1 MPLATIHLVSLTP
14 STSIPS
20 FLDALAT
27 SGLKP
32 LVVSKVI
39 RWLITPTKIDV
50 DPLLHPSKPWDLLII
65 VPGNTDALPQPLA
78 QKVEC
83 HWSTVAGIPSRLT
96 QTFSSTNPKI
106 LHPDPSSVPA
116 LTGALDNPRLGTTS
130 QTLELSSDLSTWIK
144 GFSQT
149 PTGKTPLSMLNLLAF
164 KPGLKESYLK
174 YGKAFAESIG
184 SRRGGNAKLVGNIVP
199 QQPQSRSQS
208 GAGSGSKKERD
219 WDEFALASYPSILHF
234 ADMLASEDYQ
244 AVNLKYRV
252 PALEDTLILCTSE
265 IEIEEIMKGTGKRAA
280 GSSKL

>member
-265 IEIEEIMKGTGKRAA
+265 IEIEEIMKGKGKRAA